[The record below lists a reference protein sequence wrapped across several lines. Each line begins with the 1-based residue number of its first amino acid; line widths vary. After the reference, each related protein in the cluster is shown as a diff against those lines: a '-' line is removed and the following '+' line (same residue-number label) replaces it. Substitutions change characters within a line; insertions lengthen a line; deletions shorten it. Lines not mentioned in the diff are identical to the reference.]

1 MVKKIGEILLEKG
14 KINSDQLEE
23 ALSIQKSRPG
33 KRLGEILIHQKYIT
47 ESDLK
52 EALAQ
57 QFGMP
62 FLPHIDPEK
71 VPEELVSMIPIN
83 YARKNEV
90 VPVEMKGDMVVIALA
105 DPLNTSV
112 VDDLQVLLGK
122 VVFPVVST
130 SGEIANTINNL
141 YNRATSAADEM
152 IEDLEEGG
160 ELGAVTSELEEGEPA
175 DLLDSVDEAPIIRL
189 VNTLLF
195 QGVKQGVSDIHI
207 EPFEKDVVVRY
218 RIDGVLHNILQV
230 PRRFQASIVSRVK
243 IMAGLN
249 IAEKRLPQ
257 DGRIR
262 TKVAGRDVD
271 IRVSTIPTIFGE
283 RVVMR
288 ILDRSSVLLGLEEI
302 GLSGDKLNK
311 FKKLLRRSNGIIL
324 VTGPTGSG
332 KTTTLYAALNKINS
346 EDKNIMT
353 IEDPVE
359 YQLKGVNQIQVNPK
373 INLTFAAGLRSILRQ
388 DPDVVL
394 VGEIRDLETAEIA
407 IQASL
412 TGHLVFSTLHTN
424 DAPSAVTRLVDMGIE
439 PYLISSSLVA
449 VLAQRLVRTICP
461 HCKVSYEPT
470 DAELEELGLTR
481 EDLKDGKLYKGQ
493 GCEYCMYTGY
503 KGRTGIFELF
513 IVSDRI
519 RKMITQKKDAS
530 EIRKVAIE
538 EGMTTLKE
546 DGARK
551 VVEGITTV
559 EEVLRVTQEE
569 VV

>member
-1 MVKKIGEILLEKG
+1 MAKRIGEILIEKG
-14 KINSDQLEE
+14 KITQEQLEE
-23 ALSIQKSRPG
+23 ALEIQSSRKG
-33 KRLGEILIHQKYIT
+33 RRIGEILIKQKYIT

-52 EALAQ
+52 EALAEQ
-57 QFGMP
+57 YGMP
-62 FLPHIDPEK
+62 FLPHIDISKAPEDI
-71 VPEELVSMIPIN
+71 VTRIPIN

-90 VPVEMKGDMVVIALA
+90 VPVDRRGEIIVVAIS
-105 DPLNTSV
+105 DPGNTSV
-112 VDDLQVLLGK
+112 IDDLQVLLGTT
-122 VVFPVVST
+122 VFPVVAT
-130 SGEIANTINNL
+130 TGEISNAINNL

-152 IEDLEEGG
+152 IEDLEGE
-160 ELGAVTSELEEGEPA
+160 ELGTVTSELEEGEPT

-189 VNTLLF
+189 VNSLLF
-195 QGVKQGVSDIHI
+195 QAVKQNVSDIHI
-207 EPFEKDVVVRY
+207 EPFEKDVSVRY
-218 RIDGVLHNILQV
+218 RIDGVLHNILRV
-230 PRRFQASIVSRVK
+230 PRKFHSSIVSRVK

-283 RVVMR
+283 RVVLR
-288 ILDRSSVLLGLEEI
+288 ILDRSSVLLGLEDI
-302 GLSGDKLNK
+302 GLGGDKLEK
-311 FKKLLRRSNGIIL
+311 FKKLLKRSNGIIL

-332 KTTTLYAALNKINS
+332 KTTTLYAALNRINS

-394 VGEIRDLETAEIA
+394 VGEIRDFETAEIA

-424 DAPSAVTRLVDMGIE
+424 DAPSAVTRLIDMGIE

-470 DAELEELGLTR
+470 DAELEEVGIR
-481 EDLKDGKLYKGQ
+481 RDQLKDGKLYRGQ
-493 GCEYCMYTGY
+493 GCEYCMNTGY
-503 KGRTGIFELF
+503 KGRTGIFELLV
-513 IVSDRI
+513 ISDPI
-519 RKMITQKKDAS
+519 RKMITQKKDAA
-530 EIRKVAIE
+530 EIRKRAIS

-546 DGARK
+546 DGAEK
-551 VVEGITTV
+551 VLQGITTV
-559 EEVLRVTQEE
+559 EEVLRVTQED

>member
-1 MVKKIGEILLEKG
+1 MKKKIGEILLEKG
-14 KINSDQLEE
+14 KISSEQLKEV
-23 ALSIQKSRPG
+23 LSAQRSRPD
-33 KRLGEILIHQKYIT
+33 KRVGEILIHQKYIT
-47 ESDLK
+47 EADLK

-62 FLPHIDPEK
+62 FLPHIDAGK
-71 VPEELVSMIPIN
+71 VPEEIVSQIPIN

-90 VPVEMKGDMVVIALA
+90 VPVEKRGDMVVIAIS
-105 DPLNTSV
+105 DPLNISV
-112 VDDLQVLLGK
+112 VDDLQMLLGK
-122 VVFPVVST
+122 VVFPVVAT
-130 SGEIANTINNL
+130 SGEISNAINNL
-141 YNRATSAADEM
+141 YNRATNAADEM
-152 IEDLEEGG
+152 IEDLEEDG
-160 ELGAVTSELEEGEPA
+160 ELGVVTSELEEGEPT

-195 QGVKQGVSDIHI
+195 QGVKQRVSDIHV
-207 EPFEKDVVVRY
+207 EPFERDVMVRY

-230 PRRFQASIVSRVK
+230 PRRFHASVVSRVK

-262 TKVAGRDVD
+262 TKVAGKDVD

-302 GLSGDKLNK
+302 GLSGDKLAR

-449 VLAQRLVRTICP
+449 VLAQRLVRTTCP
-461 HCKVSYEPT
+461 HCKIAYEPT
-470 DAELEELGLTR
+470 DAELSELGLTR
-481 EDLKDGKLYKGQ
+481 KALKDGKLYKGQ

-513 IVSDRI
+513 IISDRI
-519 RKMITQKKDAS
+519 RKMITQKRDAS

>member
-1 MVKKIGEILLEKG
+1 MARKIGEILIEKG
-14 KINSDQLEE
+14 VITEDQLQE
-23 ALSIQKSRPG
+23 ALSIQAERPG
-33 KRLGEILIHQKYIT
+33 RKIGEILIKQKYIT
-47 ESDLK
+47 ESELK
-52 EALAQ
+52 SALAE
-57 QFGMP
+57 QFGLP
-62 FLPHIDPEK
+62 FLPHIDISRIPEDAVNK
-71 VPEELVSMIPIN
+71 IPIN

-90 VPVEMKGDMVVIALA
+90 IPVEQRGNVVVIAIS
-105 DPLNTSV
+105 DPTNVSV
-112 VDDLQVLLGK
+112 VDDLQVLLGTT
-122 VVFPVVST
+122 VIPVVAT
-130 SGEIANTINNL
+130 SGEISNAINNA
-141 YNRATSAADEM
+141 YNRATNAAGEM
-152 IEDLEEGG
+152 IEDLEGE
-160 ELGAVTSELEEGEPA
+160 ELGTVTSELEEGEPA

-189 VNTLLF
+189 VNSLLF
-195 QGVKQGVSDIHI
+195 QAVKQNVSDIHI
-207 EPFEKDVVVRY
+207 EPFEKDVSIRY
-218 RIDGVLHNILQV
+218 RIDGVLHNILKI
-230 PRRFQASIVSRVK
+230 PRRFHSSVVSRVK

-262 TKVAGRDVD
+262 TKVAGKDVD

-302 GLSGDKLNK
+302 GLSGDKLEK

-359 YQLKGVNQIQVNPK
+359 YQLKGISQIQVNPK

-394 VGEIRDLETAEIA
+394 VGEIRDFETAEIA

-424 DAPSAVTRLVDMGIE
+424 DAPSAVTRLIDMGVE

-461 HCKVSYEPT
+461 HCKVEYEPT
-470 DAELEELGLTR
+470 DAELREIGIKR
-481 EDLKDGKLYKGQ
+481 EDLKNGKLYRGQ

-503 KGRTGIFELF
+503 RGRTGIFELF

-530 EIRKVAIE
+530 EIRKAAIE
-538 EGMTTLKE
+538 EGMSTLKE

-551 VVEGITTV
+551 VIEGITTI